1 MTISMTLNVL
11 ATLLAIVSIVG
22 VITTIIGVRELKVAL
37 LSAAE
42 DICFLSDQI
51 DLLKGQLIHKSNQL
65 EGLLL
70 KTKVE
75 ALLAKKLS
83 ERAFTMGSQ
92 SQVTIAGV
100 ASVLQRR
107 PQPLSKEELA
117 KNEVIQQRIRE
128 AFGEEQYEYIKP
140 LMSDEDLELLDEV
153 LEKKRTHHV

>member
-1 MTISMTLNVL
+1 MTISMTLNAL
-11 ATLLAIVSIVG
+11 AALLAIVSIIG
-22 VITTIIGVRELKVAL
+22 VITTIIGVRELKVSL
-37 LSAAE
+37 LSTI
-42 DICFLSDQI
+42 DDVCFISDQVEM
-51 DLLKGQLIHKSNQL
+51 LKGQLVHKSNQL

-75 ALLAKKLS
+75 SLVAKKLS
-83 ERAFTMGSQ
+83 ERAFTLGSQ
-92 SQVTIAGV
+92 SQVTIAGI
-100 ASVLQRR
+100 ASLLQRR

-140 LMSDEDLELLDEV
+140 LMSDEELELLDEV